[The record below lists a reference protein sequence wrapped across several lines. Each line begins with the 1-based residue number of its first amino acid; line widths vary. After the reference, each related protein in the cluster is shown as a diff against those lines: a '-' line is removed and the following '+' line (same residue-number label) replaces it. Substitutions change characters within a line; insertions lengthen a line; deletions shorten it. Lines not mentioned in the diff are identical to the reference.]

1 VSTRRRSFAR
11 REALEGYAFIAPWLV
26 GFFLFTAGPMVAS
39 LAISLTQWD
48 IITPAKFL
56 GVQNFRQMYLD
67 KLFWTAL
74 YNTAFYAFLAVPL
87 HVAGAFALALCLNVR
102 IRGIGLFRTLY
113 YIPSLAPA
121 VANAILWLWL
131 FNPDYGLLNELLDA
145 FRLPAHPMWIYD
157 PELAK
162 PSLILMSMWGIGAA
176 MVIFLAGL
184 QGVPQELYE
193 AAQIDG
199 AGVLTRFRRVT
210 VPMVSPVILYN
221 LIVQIIA
228 SWQVFTYAYIMT
240 QGGPLNATLFYVLHL
255 YKQAFQL
262 LHMGYASALAWGL
275 FAIILAFTM
284 LQLKLANRWVYYE
297 GGLRQ

>member
-1 VSTRRRSFAR
+1 MRPGRPPIRPPPRRPEERATVNTRRRSFAR
-11 REALEGYAFIAPWLV
+11 REAIEGYVFIAPWLV
-26 GFFLFTAGPMVAS
+26 GFFVFTAGPMVAS

-48 IITPAKFL
+48 IITPAKFI
-56 GVQNFRQMYLD
+56 GVENFRQMYLD
-67 KLFWTAL
+67 GLFWTAL
-74 YNTAFYAFLAVPL
+74 YNTAFYTFLAVPL
-87 HVAGAFALALCLNVR
+87 HVALAFGLALCLNVR

-131 FNPDYGLLNELLDA
+131 FNPDYGLLNDLVDA
-145 FRLPAHPMWIYD
+145 LHLPGHPMWIYD
-157 PELAK
+157 PDMAK
-162 PSLILMSMWGIGAA
+162 PSLILMSLWGVGAA

-199 AGVLTRFRRVT
+199 AGVWTRFWRVT

-240 QGGPLNATLFYVLHL
+240 Q
-255 YKQAFQL
+255 
-262 LHMGYASALAWGL
+262 
-275 FAIILAFTM
+275 
-284 LQLKLANRWVYYE
+284 
-297 GGLRQ
+297 